1 MQSKANE
8 FYIKQAVR
16 RRIRKAFQVYI
27 AANVLLLLLLLLLF
41 IVVVVCCTSSH

>member
-27 AANVLLLLLLLLLF
+27 AANVLLLLLLF